1 MAPYPLIRTVKLNVE
16 SVHQTPHRLLGLPR
30 HCKLEAAT
38 VGSTVRTSATAS
50 VVQTSRPRCLVAV
63 LNLTASVQLEP
74 IDPKAYVSTVQ
85 KILFPTR
92 IVRVSITAG
101 AKWDTLVRVG
111 TIVPDVIP
119 SKALGV

>member
-1 MAPYPLIRTVKLNVE
+1 MIL
-16 SVHQTPHRLLGLPR
+16 HLLQNIL
-30 HCKLEAAT
+30 
-38 VGSTVRTSATAS
+38 
-50 VVQTSRPRCLVAV
+50 SRVAV

-74 IDPKAYVSTVQ
+74 IDPKAPIYVLTVL